1 MIKACNALGSIMRSV
16 RVGLSFFLCSTAIA
30 TAVADSGIVVPPT
43 EAIHGVS
50 QVEWSR
56 AWWQWAGSFDNDT
69 SPVADRTGSLC
80 ASRQSGPVWFLAGT
94 YGTRRTTR
102 TCTVPRDTYVFFPL
116 INYVVMPRGSAHS
129 DCESVMR
136 DAASMTDDPEA
147 LVLEI
152 DGVRVDGLASHR
164 QATKTCFDMGA
175 RTEGAYRIY
184 PSAANGYYVML
195 RPMSP
200 GKHVI
205 NFGGILPSMLQAVTY
220 RLTVE

>member
-1 MIKACNALGSIMRSV
+1 MRSV
-16 RVGLSFFLCSTAIA
+16 RVGLSFLLCCTAIA
-30 TAVADSGIVVPPT
+30 TVCADPDTVVPPT
-43 EAIHGVS
+43 EPVQGTG
-50 QVEWSR
+50 QDEWSR
-56 AWWQWAGSFDNDT
+56 AWWQWAGSFDNGS
-69 SPVADRTGSLC
+69 SPIADRTGSLC
-80 ASRQSGPVWFLAGT
+80 ASRQAGHVWFLAGT

-102 TCTVPRDTYVFFPL
+102 TCTVPRDTYLFFPL
-116 INYVVMPRGSAHS
+116 INYVVMPKGSPIS
-129 DCESVMR
+129 DCGLVTR
-136 DAASMTDDPEA
+136 DAALMTDDPEA

-152 DGVRVDGLASHR
+152 DGVRVDGLESHR

-205 NFGGILPSMLQAVTY
+205 NFGGILPSMMQAVTY